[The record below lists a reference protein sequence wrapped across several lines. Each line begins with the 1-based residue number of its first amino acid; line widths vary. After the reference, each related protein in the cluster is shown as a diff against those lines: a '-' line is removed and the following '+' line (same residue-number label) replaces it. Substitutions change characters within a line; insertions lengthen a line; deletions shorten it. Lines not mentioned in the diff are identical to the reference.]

1 VFLKL
6 LLLFTLVPMIELALL
21 IKVGQ
26 YIGVFPTIILVA
38 LTGIIG
44 VTLAKNQGFMV
55 INKVKTSINRGQMP
69 ADGLIEGLLILIGGA
84 MLLTPGLLTDATGFC
99 MIIPWTRELLKDY
112 LKGRLRKYLNKINIH
127 YSNQSY
133 NKDYY
138 DIDSDTDKTEK

>member
-1 VFLKL
+1 
-6 LLLFTLVPMIELALL
+6 MIELALL

>member
-1 VFLKL
+1 MFLKL